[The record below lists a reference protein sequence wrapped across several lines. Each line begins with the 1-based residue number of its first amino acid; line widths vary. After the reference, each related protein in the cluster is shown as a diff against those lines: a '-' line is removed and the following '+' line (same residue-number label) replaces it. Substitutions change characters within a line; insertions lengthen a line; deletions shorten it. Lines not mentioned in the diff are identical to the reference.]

1 MKNYLSVFALSML
14 LAHAGS
20 GTMNH
25 REFDTINADLQGVK
39 SGSTRVWVE
48 ESARRINVDS
58 NGVILKGYDV
68 VAYFT
73 QDKAIKGSPKYQIR

>member
-1 MKNYLSVFALSML
+1 MKNYLSVFTLSML

-25 REFDTINADLQGVK
+25 REFDTTNADLQGSN

-48 ESARRINVDS
+48 ESALQ
-58 NGVILKGYDV
+58 GKCG
-68 VAYFT
+68 
-73 QDKAIKGSPKYQIR
+73 